1 VQLGFFFW
9 PYDPEYTRR
18 LASLGDALGFAM
30 VGIADTPG
38 NAMDAWVATTVAAQ
52 NIRRARV
59 ALCVTNVTTRHPAI
73 TATAAASVDLL
84 APDRVVLGVGSG
96 HSGVVNVGSTATRP
110 ESLGTAV
117 TFMRRLLRGEPAT
130 WDDGERA
137 GASPASSIPWLRGR
151 VPVYVAASG
160 PKAMHVAGA
169 VSDGVFVNYGL
180 QKEHVAHVDVTVGA
194 GARGAGRAPAE
205 IETWYIACLDCA
217 PKREAAFEK
226 LGNIL
231 GFVAAYILGPD
242 PEGRGVPP
250 DLVPAVRE
258 LRRVYTTHQRQME
271 AALVK
276 RLGLFD
282 YLRGRLAVAGTPDD
296 CVEQVKAAA
305 AAGVERL
312 MFTVSL
318 AADPVQAVELFGR
331 HVLPQVTT
339 S

>member
-1 VQLGFFFW
+1 
-9 PYDPEYTRR
+9 
-18 LASLGDALGFAM
+18 
-30 VGIADTPG
+30 
-38 NAMDAWVATTVAAQ
+38 
-52 NIRRARV
+52 
-59 ALCVTNVTTRHPAI
+59 
-73 TATAAASVDLL
+73 
-84 APDRVVLGVGSG
+84 VLGVGSG

-110 ESLGTAV
+110 ESLGAAV

-130 WDDGERA
+130 WDGGE
-137 GASPASSIPWLRGR
+137 SSSSSIPWWRGR

-169 VSDGVFVNYGL
+169 VADGAFVNYGL
-180 QKEHVAHVDVTVGA
+180 QKEHVAHVDATVGA
-194 GARGAGRAPAE
+194 GARGAGRGPADV
-205 IETWYIACLDCA
+205 ETWYIACLDCA
-217 PKREAAFEK
+217 PEREAAFEK

-250 DLVPAVRE
+250 ELVPAVRE
-258 LRRVYTTHQRQME
+258 LRRVYTTHQRKME
-271 AALVK
+271 ASLVK

-318 AADPVQAVELFGR
+318 AADPVQTVELFGR
-331 HVLPQVTT
+331 HVLPQVAT

>member
-1 VQLGFFFW
+1 
-9 PYDPEYTRR
+9 
-18 LASLGDALGFAM
+18 
-30 VGIADTPG
+30 
-38 NAMDAWVATTVAAQ
+38 VAAQ
-52 NIRRARV
+52 HIRRARV
-59 ALCVTNVTTRHPAI
+59 ALCVTNATTRHPAI

-96 HSGVVNVGSTATRP
+96 HSGVVNVGSMATP
-110 ESLGTAV
+110 LESLGAATA
-117 TFMRRLLRGEPAT
+117 FMRRLLRGEPAS
-130 WDDGERA
+130 WDGGE
-137 GASPASSIPWLRGR
+137 SSIPWRRGR

-160 PKAMHVAGA
+160 PKAMHLAGA
-169 VSDGVFVNYGL
+169 VADGAFVNFGL
-180 QKEHVAHVDVTVGA
+180 QKEHVAHVNATLGA
-194 GARGAGRAPAE
+194 GARGAGRAPADV
-205 IETWYIACLDCA
+205 ETWYIACLDCA

-250 DLVPAVRE
+250 ELVPAVRE
-258 LRRVYTTHQRQME
+258 LRRAYTTHQRHME
-271 AALVK
+271 ASLVK

-296 CVEQVKAAA
+296 CVEHIKAAA

-318 AADPVQAVELFGR
+318 AADPVQTVELCGR
-331 HVLPQVTT
+331 HVLPQVAT